1 MQIKNLSTYSKCGRP
16 FHEVF
21 VLICFFSHL
30 VKTLMIGVFNANN
43 VIKNKNGLV
52 RIKLDEILFNRIVIL
67 HLHLFQ

>member
-1 MQIKNLSTYSKCGRP
+1 
-16 FHEVF
+16 
-21 VLICFFSHL
+21 
-30 VKTLMIGVFNANN
+30 MIGVFNANN